1 MKKFWIFVGVFSFCI
16 AVFVLIAGK
25 FRDVG
30 RLYLHADS
38 KSGYDFG
45 DLYQMTRIDE
55 FKQDVEKY
63 PIRPEDTS
71 FAEAEVFVIGD
82 SFAGTN
88 FGSDRLANVIE
99 DEFDVPVRFLWDVD
113 VWFLDPVRYFERTG
127 FLEKMQKSDD
137 RYLIL
142 ESVERYTW
150 NRGMNYWKTLWNSV
164 VNSSAV
170 SLNDEV
176 EQSRITL
183 RESKDKI
190 EKIFFDFE
198 FVNYFWRNNIVFFPV
213 HHWMKNQRWEFFG
226 WKSDKVMI
234 GSWNM
239 LFYREE
245 IGFAQMSKS
254 DENVRKLAENI
265 SILDKELKKKYDLNL
280 IYIAIPDKLTIY
292 PEYYDYI
299 WEYDDYLP
307 RLQVELDR
315 LDVEYVDVYSLF
327 LDHKNEHPNEMLYYL
342 SDTHY
347 TAVGKMLMVELLR
360 NKK

>member
-1 MKKFWIFVGVFSFCI
+1 
-16 AVFVLIAGK
+16 
-25 FRDVG
+25 
-30 RLYLHADS
+30 
-38 KSGYDFG
+38 
-45 DLYQMTRIDE
+45 
-55 FKQDVEKY
+55 
-63 PIRPEDTS
+63 
-71 FAEAEVFVIGD
+71 
-82 SFAGTN
+82 
-88 FGSDRLANVIE
+88 
-99 DEFDVPVRFLWDVD
+99 
-113 VWFLDPVRYFERTG
+113 
-127 FLEKMQKSDD
+127 
-137 RYLIL
+137 
-142 ESVERYTW
+142 
-150 NRGMNYWKTLWNSV
+150 
-164 VNSSAV
+164 
-170 SLNDEV
+170 
-176 EQSRITL
+176 
-183 RESKDKI
+183 
-190 EKIFFDFE
+190 
-198 FVNYFWRNNIVFFPV
+198 
-213 HHWMKNQRWEFFG
+213 
-226 WKSDKVMI
+226 
-234 GSWNM
+234 M